1 MKRRTF
7 IVIIGATAV
16 LTACGKQDGASSSQS
31 SVQKNEEKGDTKA
44 ASMMDKLA
52 LFAQQLGSNTPD
64 RPLLSKNVIAISAI
78 FDRGELSQMA
88 EEKSENGIRGIV
100 LANSK
105 PNSGFYPQAH
115 YLNSTLQAVSVFDSF
130 AGVVYYLPLE
140 SYTDKLFFVA
150 RGFNLAGEKI
160 GDKANPIQLVNGA
173 NVISSFTAIRA
184 KFYYGTL
191 KEVQAAPLD

>member
-7 IVIIGATAV
+7 IATLGATAV
-16 LTACGKQDGASSSQS
+16 LTACGKQDGASSSQTP
-31 SVQKNEEKGDTKA
+31 VQNQEKGDTKA

-52 LFAQQLGSNTPD
+52 LFAQQLGSNTPN
-64 RPLLSKNVIAISAI
+64 RPLQSKNVIAISAI

-100 LANSK
+100 FANSK
-105 PNSGFYPQAH
+105 PQPGFYPQAH
-115 YLNSTLQAVSVFDSF
+115 FLNNHLVAVSAFDSKT
-130 AGVVYYLPLE
+130 GVINYLPIGNF
-140 SYTDKLFFVA
+140 SDKVFFCA
-150 RGFNLAGEKI
+150 RPFNLNKQPIGEKI
-160 GDKANPIQLVNGA
+160 VLEKPLEKGENPISGFSALR
-173 NVISSFTAIRA
+173 S